1 MRGNEVKLTIVRY
14 ALMAVAAAIGHRVR
28 DGATRGRVVISSLK
42 RSLRTGRHQTSY
54 HELAGLA
61 GCWTRE
67 EADAF
72 DLALREQRM
81 IDPKAWGWPL

>member
-1 MRGNEVKLTIVRY
+1 MTGNEVKPTIVRY

-28 DGATRGRVVISSLK
+28 EGATRGRVAISCLK

-67 EADAF
+67 EADAI

-81 IDPKAWGWPL
+81 VDPKALGGPG